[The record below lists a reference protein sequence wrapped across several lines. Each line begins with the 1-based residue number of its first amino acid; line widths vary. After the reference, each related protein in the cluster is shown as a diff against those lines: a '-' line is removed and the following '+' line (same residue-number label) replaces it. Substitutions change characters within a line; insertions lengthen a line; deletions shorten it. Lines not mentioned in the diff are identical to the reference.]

1 MDCVITAGGRPGPDD
16 PLYPYSQGQPKALLD
31 MGGRTML
38 ERVVAGLQASRYVE
52 DIVIVGLDEVEIKK
66 LQFGRPAH
74 SLPDQGSLVQNALAG
89 VHWANQNRP
98 GATELLLSSAD
109 VPLITGPLIDSLI
122 DSCRPFDCVF
132 YYLMARQET
141 MEKRFPGS
149 KRTFVPLTDGRVAG
163 GDIFLIQPWIA
174 DTHRETWEAMTNAR
188 KHAWKLAR
196 LVGLGTLLK
205 YLFRRL
211 SIADLEAIGLR
222 FLGHPIKVVMTPHA
236 ELVMDADKPYQ
247 VDLLRREFAE
257 PTNMNNLGKVGTGF
271 QKPSQG

>member
-1 MDCVITAGGRPGPDD
+1 
-16 PLYPYSQGQPKALLD
+16 
-31 MGGRTML
+31 ML
-38 ERVVAGLQASRYVE
+38 ERVVDGLQGSRYID
-52 DIVIVGLDEVEIKK
+52 DIVVVGLDDAEVQK
-66 LQFGRPAH
+66 LRFSRPVD
-74 SLPDQGSLVQNALAG
+74 SLPNQGSLVQNALAG
-89 VHWANQNRP
+89 VHWAQKNRP
-98 GATELLLSSAD
+98 GATELLLASAD
-109 VPLITGPLIDSLI
+109 IPLITGPLIDSLI
-122 DSCRPFDCVF
+122 DSCRPFDCVL
-132 YYLMARQET
+132 YYLMASQET

-174 DTHRETWEAMTNAR
+174 DTNQELWDAMTNAR

-205 YLFRRL
+205 YLLQRL

-247 VDLLRREFAE
+247 VDLLRREFDK
-257 PTNMNNLGKVGTGF
+257 PTRA
-271 QKPSQG
+271 